1 MQTKL
6 LKVKHIAVVK
16 CNATEQISSRKEIET
31 SCRLMF
37 VKAFTP
43 CFCFSRDIP
52 LLSTGATKQIES
64 PLHDH
69 VKPFKSIPHLTWR
82 LPVLKSAHNRLPAND
97 FFQMI
102 CWDYNNVWI
111 RLEVKQLHVS
121 PQKKKSWWSPGQTF
135 CTHKISGTVQCPIAL
150 LTKFMSISFT
160 PRGLH
165 WAPVGG

>member
-6 LKVKHIAVVK
+6 LKVKHIAVAK

-69 VKPFKSIPHLTWR
+69 VKPFKSIPHLT
-82 LPVLKSAHNRLPAND
+82 
-97 FFQMI
+97 
-102 CWDYNNVWI
+102 
-111 RLEVKQLHVS
+111 
-121 PQKKKSWWSPGQTF
+121 
-135 CTHKISGTVQCPIAL
+135 
-150 LTKFMSISFT
+150 
-160 PRGLH
+160 
-165 WAPVGG
+165 